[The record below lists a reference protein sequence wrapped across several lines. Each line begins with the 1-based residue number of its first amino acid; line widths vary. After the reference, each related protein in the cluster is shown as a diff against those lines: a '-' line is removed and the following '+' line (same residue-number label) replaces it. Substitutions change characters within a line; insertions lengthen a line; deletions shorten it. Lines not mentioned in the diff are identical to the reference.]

1 MAGLSQVSLREMT
14 SYLNLSSSD
23 DSSRSFGL
31 RLWMFRWPMRSPF
44 GWLPPQRCPLLP
56 RRRALGARLPR
67 RVRLGGAAA
76 EVSGRPN
83 RSRAAVGVRQRPR
96 LGTARGD
103 LTRAA
108 VAATATSIT
117 VERWSLAGRD
127 DSHQVLHYHQCHEKP
142 EQVTV
147 SRWSKES
154 HNQVSRSRKP

>member
-56 RRRALGARLPR
+56 CRRALGARLAR

-76 EVSGRPN
+76 EVSGRPD
-83 RSRAAVGVRQRPR
+83 RSRAAVTGSGPGWEPLGAISRVLQWRPAARASADCSGGHSADSAIPLLPMAPALR
-96 LGTARGD
+96 LQPFR
-103 LTRAA
+103 
-108 VAATATSIT
+108 
-117 VERWSLAGRD
+117 
-127 DSHQVLHYHQCHEKP
+127 
-142 EQVTV
+142 
-147 SRWSKES
+147 
-154 HNQVSRSRKP
+154 